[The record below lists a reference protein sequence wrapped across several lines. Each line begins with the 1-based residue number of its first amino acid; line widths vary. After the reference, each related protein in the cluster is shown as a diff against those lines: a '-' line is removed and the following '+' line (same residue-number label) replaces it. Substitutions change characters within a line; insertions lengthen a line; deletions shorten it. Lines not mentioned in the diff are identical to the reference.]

1 MRSHSRLDSRAESQ
15 EGHSPVPDGLTA
27 ARLPQPHSLTRVVI
41 A

>member
-15 EGHSPVPDGLTA
+15 EGHSPEPDGRMA
-27 ARLPQPHSLTRVVI
+27 ARLPQRHSLTRMVI